1 MVSFISLSKFLLFI
15 NVASAFIMPPSL
27 SINNLPVRIN
37 RNYNSL
43 TKINLKLD
51 NNAKIGIDTI
61 GIITYD
67 YILENTCNLHFP
79 QSFIYSFILY
89 YLLLF
94 LISKLKNK

>member
-1 MVSFISLSKFLLFI
+1 MLFI
-15 NVASAFIMPPSL
+15 NVASAFIISPSL

-67 YILENTCNLHFP
+67 YILKNTCNLHVP

-89 YLLLF
+89 YYF
-94 LISKLKNK
+94 

>member
-1 MVSFISLSKFLLFI
+1 MLFI
-15 NVASAFIMPPSL
+15 NIASAFIMPPSP
-27 SINNLPVRIN
+27 INNLPVRIN

-51 NNAKIGIDTI
+51 NNAKIGIDII

-67 YILENTCNLHFP
+67 YILEHTCNIYFP

-94 LISKLKNK
+94 LISKLKKIIS